1 MTTPPISTSAAIKKL
16 ARKLLTTTCL
26 TAVATG
32 AAQATT
38 FNETTDFSNT
48 SATANLLPVG
58 TDRVFGSINPS
69 GDIDF
74 FKLTGLTPGALYSL
88 IGTYEGSARYTVL
101 NSALTT
107 LNTAVDNPALLTGTI
122 PGDGMLVV
130 GVLENE
136 QIAFYDLTLQTSAVT
151 PEPATTAGVG
161 LALAGALALR
171 RKQKK

>member
-1 MTTPPISTSAAIKKL
+1 MTTPPTSTSAAFKKL

-38 FNETTDFSNT
+38 FNETTDFSNN
-48 SATANLLPVG
+48 SATANLLPLG
-58 TDRVFGSINPS
+58 TDRVLGSINPS

-101 NSALTT
+101 NSALAT

-130 GVLENE
+130 GVLQNE
-136 QIAFYDLTLQTSAVT
+136 QIAFYDLNLQTSI
-151 PEPATTAGVG
+151 PEPSTAAGVG

-171 RKQKK
+171 SKQKK